1 MEDAMDRIEIR
12 GLTVVTVV
20 GVLPHER
27 DTAQPVEIDVD
38 LYVDLH
44 DAGGSDDLADT
55 ADYGDVA
62 QQIAA
67 VVRESKDHLLERLA
81 ERICEV
87 ALATSSV
94 EAVDVALRKI
104 RPPVAEVLGST
115 GVRMRRS
122 KIANPAAPPGVH
134 RAFLALGSNLGDR
147 ERYLRVA
154 VDSLPGVVGASQVY
168 ETEPVGGPHGQGPY
182 LNMVIEVHTE
192 LDPYALLRRCRL
204 VEREALRQRVE
215 HWGPRTLDIDVL
227 FYDDIRIDDPEL
239 TIPHPRLHE
248 RRFVLAPLS
257 ELAPDRCPP
266 GWDVELPPDGVHPR
280 GALP

>member
-1 MEDAMDRIEIR
+1 MDRIEIR
-12 GLTVVTVV
+12 GLTVMTVV

-27 DTAQPVEIDVD
+27 DAAQPVEIDVD
-38 LYVDLH
+38 LHVDLH

-62 QQIAA
+62 QRIAA

-87 ALATSSV
+87 TLATSTV
-94 EAVDVALRKI
+94 EAVDVTLRKI
-104 RPPVAEVLGST
+104 RPPIAEVLDST
-115 GVRMRRS
+115 GVRLHRS
-122 KIANPAAPPGVH
+122 KFADAAAPPAPH
-134 RAFLALGSNLGDR
+134 RALLALGSNLGDR
-147 ERYLRVA
+147 ERYLRFA
-154 VDSLPGVVGASQVY
+154 VDSLPGVIAVSQVY
-168 ETEPVGGPHGQGPY
+168 ETDPVGGPRGQGPY
-182 LNMVIEVHTE
+182 LNMVVEVQTE

-215 HWGPRTLDIDVL
+215 HWGPRTLDVDVL
-227 FYDDIRIDDPEL
+227 FYDDIRIDGPEL

-266 GWDVELPPDGVHPR
+266 GWERDLPADGVRPH